1 MATIPRYPTGTLVKL
16 FPDGVIT
23 GVVANV
29 ITDMP
34 PRYYV
39 QWDDGNCSC
48 HAQRDLKRV
57 GGIVWGATC
66 LTLSCFVSAL

>member
-1 MATIPRYPTGTLVKL
+1 MTTLIPRYPTGTLVKL

-29 ITDMP
+29 ITDEP

-39 QWDDGNCSC
+39 QWDDGTYSC

-57 GGIVWGATC
+57 G
-66 LTLSCFVSAL
+66 TLYGRLD

>member
-1 MATIPRYPTGTLVKL
+1 MTSTIPRYPTGTLVKL

-29 ITDMP
+29 ITDEP

-39 QWDDGNCSC
+39 EWDDGTYSC

-57 GGIVWGATC
+57 G
-66 LTLSCFVSAL
+66 TLYGKLD

>member
-1 MATIPRYPTGTLVKL
+1 MIPRYPTGTLVKL
-16 FPDGVIT
+16 FPDGVVT

-29 ITDMP
+29 ITDEP

-39 QWDDGNCSC
+39 QWDDGTYIC

-57 GGIVWGATC
+57 G
-66 LTLSCFVSAL
+66 TLYGKLD

>member
-1 MATIPRYPTGTLVKL
+1 MTSTIPRYPTGTLVKL
-16 FPDGVIT
+16 FPDGVVT

-29 ITDMP
+29 IADEP

-39 QWDDGNCSC
+39 QWDDGTYSC

-57 GGIVWGATC
+57 G
-66 LTLSCFVSAL
+66 TLYDKLD

>member
-1 MATIPRYPTGTLVKL
+1 MTTLIPRYPTGTLVKL
-16 FPDGVIT
+16 FPNGVVT

-29 ITDMP
+29 IVDEP

-39 QWDDGNCSC
+39 QWDDGTYSC

-57 GGIVWGATC
+57 G
-66 LTLSCFVSAL
+66 ALYAKLD

>member
-1 MATIPRYPTGTLVKL
+1 MTTIPRYPTGTLVKL
-16 FPDGVIT
+16 FPNGVVT

-29 ITDMP
+29 IADES

-39 QWDDGNCSC
+39 QWDDGTYSC

-57 GGIVWGATC
+57 G
-66 LTLSCFVSAL
+66 TLYGKLD

>member
-1 MATIPRYPTGTLVKL
+1 MSTTIPRYPTGTLVKL
-16 FPDGVIT
+16 FPDGVVT

-29 ITDMP
+29 ITDEP

-39 QWDDGNCSC
+39 QLDDGTYSC

-57 GGIVWGATC
+57 G
-66 LTLSCFVSAL
+66 TLYGKLD

>member
-1 MATIPRYPTGTLVKL
+1 MTNTIPRYPTGTLVKL
-16 FPDGVIT
+16 FPNGVVT

-29 ITDMP
+29 IDDVP

-39 QWDDGNCSC
+39 QWDDGTYSC

-57 GGIVWGATC
+57 G
-66 LTLSCFVSAL
+66 TLYAKLD